1 MILVAIEFPNMRVC
15 TGHIKELHNTGAPA
29 FPGIVTCDPRTC
41 VCVFVNFNSFYYP
54 HFWIIYYR
62 HRMHERVGV
71 ICGTRG
77 TTSVVGFPTHHT
89 MHRSHLGSSIAPALL
104 VEAPAVCR
112 VRVAL
117 YVMNYCNICI
127 V

>member
-1 MILVAIEFPNMRVC
+1 MILVAIEFPYMRVC

-29 FPGIVTCDPRTC
+29 FPC
-41 VCVFVNFNSFYYP
+41 VLVNFNSFYYP

-77 TTSVVGFPTHHT
+77 SMSVVGFPTHHT

-104 VEAPAVCR
+104 VEAPAVMCR